1 MPQQLTVFMMKPS
14 LLFCLGFVATT
25 LSWNLLS
32 EARAAELEKVAEFL
46 TQQVTGVGVSKSSGR
61 VFVNFPYWS
70 PEHSVSVTE
79 VKDGKQVPFPNDEW
93 NSKEGDAA
101 KRFVCVQSVVV
112 DDMDRLWILDTG
124 SPLQKGVI
132 ENGAKVVVVDL
143 KTNQVSRVYP
153 IPDEC
158 APEKSY
164 LNDIRIDSKDGH
176 AFITESGIGSLVVLN
191 LESGK
196 ARRFLVGH
204 ASTKAETGKKIVVD
218 GIEPI
223 DPATRST
230 PVFHADG
237 IALDAEKG
245 ILYFHALTG
254 HALYQLKTSLLMAA
268 DVADARVAAAVEK
281 VADTD
286 APDGMLEEPGGGVL
300 LAAFEK
306 NAIVRFDPES
316 KESRTVLE
324 DKRLQWPDTMAWGP
338 DGWLYVTTSQ
348 IHRTP
353 KYNGG
358 ESLLKEPFRVY
369 RLKTVTQD
377 Q

>member
-1 MPQQLTVFMMKPS
+1 MV
-14 LLFCLGFVATT
+14 GT
-25 LSWNLLS
+25 LSCTLS
-32 EARAAELEKVAEFL
+32 QELRATELEEVAAFPQ
-46 TQQVTGVGVSKSSGR
+46 QQVTGVGVSKSSGR

-70 PEHSVSVTE
+70 PGHSVSVTE
-79 VKDGKQVPFPNDEW
+79 LKDGKPVPFPDDEW
-93 NSKEGDAA
+93 ISKEGDEA

-124 SPLQKGVI
+124 SPLQKGVV

-143 KTNQVSRVYP
+143 KTDKASRVYP
-153 IPDEC
+153 IPDDC
-158 APEKSY
+158 APERAY
-164 LNDIRIDSKDGH
+164 LNDIRINSKSGH

-204 ASTKAETGKKIVVD
+204 ASTKAETGKEIVVD
-218 GIEPI
+218 GIKPI
-223 DPATRST
+223 DPSTRTT

-245 ILYFHALTG
+245 LLYFHALTG
-254 HALYQLKTSLLMAA
+254 HAFYQIKTSAL
-268 DVADARVAAAVEK
+268 VSADATDKKVEAAVEK
-281 VADTD
+281 VANTD

-316 KESRTVLE
+316 KESRTLIE

-369 RLKTVTQD
+369 RLKTEIQD